1 MNNKEFLLGFVG
13 GVITGGAI
21 VWAYMY
27 RVTKIALDKALDGSN
42 NDVSEEQKTVAVES
56 TPEPVEDPPTHE
68 EETVLK
74 FIPNDAKE
82 KSSGPSDKEP
92 YIITMDEA
100 DSEEV
105 ENYDHQILYY
115 LIDDGVLMTSDGEEY
130 TSVEDVGM
138 DNLDILGPDCE
149 DIMVRNDDNK
159 TIYEVC
165 VSMSMTPDYPYNVE
179 DEE

>member
-1 MNNKEFLLGFVG
+1 
-13 GVITGGAI
+13 
-21 VWAYMY
+21 
-27 RVTKIALDKALDGSN
+27 
-42 NDVSEEQKTVAVES
+42 
-56 TPEPVEDPPTHE
+56 
-68 EETVLK
+68 
-74 FIPNDAKE
+74 
-82 KSSGPSDKEP
+82 
-92 YIITMDEA
+92 MDEA